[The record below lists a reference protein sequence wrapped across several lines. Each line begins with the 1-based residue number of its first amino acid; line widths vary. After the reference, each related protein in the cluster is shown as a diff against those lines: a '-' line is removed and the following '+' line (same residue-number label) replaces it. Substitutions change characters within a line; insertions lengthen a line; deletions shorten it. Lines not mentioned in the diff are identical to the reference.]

1 MINKTYCNIIKK
13 GLFVSHQG
21 VSLCCINP
29 DKHQMTPS
37 EFWYSD
43 IRNIALQNMEQDQ
56 KVKGCDR
63 CYKNE
68 EKKTP
73 SSRLFY
79 NSYKNIASKDLPTML
94 DLDFSNFCNLKC
106 VMCNPT
112 RSSEWAK
119 DLGKGVSNISKHL
132 IDDLFTIS
140 NDVVQ
145 ITIQGGEPSIMKE
158 YEYYFK
164 LLDNNRITRN
174 IDLQIITNATNI
186 NKKFYTLLEKFKSVR
201 LSVSIDAFNRAND
214 YIRWPSKF
222 NQIEKN
228 LIKLSDIKN
237 TVQVEILNSLN
248 ILSMF
253 NYKDFLV
260 WCKKLEK
267 IYTLKEKYFGVVPMK
282 VINPIEYSPFVAPLL
297 LKEKFMK
304 DTKEFLSNDNFK
316 GNSNFKTEILMILH
330 RLKNSNT
337 DNNALEKLKTNIKHL
352 DAQRGSDI
360 TKFIPDFYKYI

>member
-1 MINKTYCNIIKK
+1 MNKTYCNIIKK

-21 VSLCCINP
+21 VSLCCIYP
-29 DKHQMTPS
+29 DKHQIAPS
-37 EFWYSD
+37 GFWYGD
-43 IRNIALQNMEQDQ
+43 IRNTALQHMEQDQ
-56 KVKGCDR
+56 KVKGCDL
-63 CYKNE
+63 CYNNE

-119 DLGKGVSNISKHL
+119 DLGKGISNISKHL

-158 YEYYFK
+158 YEYYFE
-164 LLDNNRITRN
+164 LLDNNGITKN
-174 IDLQIITNATNI
+174 IDLQVITNATNV
-186 NKKFYTLLEKFKSVR
+186 NQKFYALLEKFKSVR
-201 LSVSIDAFNRAND
+201 LSVSIDAFGYANN
-214 YIRWPSKF
+214 YIRWPSHF
-222 NQIEKN
+222 DQIEKN
-228 LIKLSDIKN
+228 LIKLSDLKN

-253 NYKDFLV
+253 NYKDFLA
-260 WCKKLEK
+260 WCKKIEE
-267 IYTLKEKYFGVVPMK
+267 IYTGKKKYFGVVPMK
-282 VINPIEYSPFVAPLL
+282 VINPIEYSPFVAPVL
-297 LKEKFMK
+297 LKEKFIN
-304 DTKEFLSNDNFK
+304 DTKEFLSNHNLK
-316 GNSNFKTEILMILH
+316 VNSNFKTEILMILH

-337 DNNALEKLKTNIKHL
+337 DSNALIKLKTNIKQL

-360 TKFIPDFYKYI
+360 TKFIPDFYEYI